1 MQRVIVLAGLTGAGK
16 TSLAVRLAENFPCT
30 VINADSRQVYA
41 EFPIIT
47 AQPTAAERSVCPHAL
62 YGFLSCRE
70 KITAGAFT
78 RFCREAVDAALS
90 EGRQPLIVGGTGLYL
105 RSLLHGLAPIP
116 EVPASVSEAL
126 AKKLKEQGLS
136 MLRERLEAVDP
147 EYAAT
152 IHPNDTQRTLRAL
165 EVHAATGRP
174 LSWWHARPVNKPP
187 FQALQLVLGVE
198 LAELE
203 PLLRGRIDLML
214 QAGAMEEARRAWRS
228 CPDPAAPGWSSIGCA
243 ELLACIRGECDLD
256 QARERWFRNTR
267 AYAKRQLTWFR
278 KEQGVHWLRP
288 GEDDKAVAL
297 ARVFLQA
304 REEGA

>member
-1 MQRVIVLAGLTGAGK
+1 MQRVMVLAGLTGAGK
-16 TSLAVRLAENFPCT
+16 TSLAVRLADVFPCT

-47 AQPTAAERSVCPHAL
+47 AQPTAVERSVCPHVL

-70 KITAGAFT
+70 KITAGAFS
-78 RFCREAVDAALS
+78 RLCREAVDAALAK
-90 EGRQPLIVGGTGLYL
+90 GRQPLIVGGTGLYL

-126 AKKLKEQGLS
+126 AKNLKEQDLPT
-136 MLRERLEAVDP
+136 LREQLEAVDP
-147 EYAAT
+147 DYAAT

-174 LSWWHARPVNKPP
+174 LSWWHARPVDKPR

-198 LAELE
+198 LADLE
-203 PLLRGRIDLML
+203 PLLRKRIDLML
-214 QAGAMEEARRAWRS
+214 QAGAVEEARQAWRS

-243 ELLACIRGECDLD
+243 ELLAYIRGECDLE

-278 KEQGVHWLRP
+278 KEQGVQWLRP
-288 GEDDKAVAL
+288 GEEDKAVAL
-297 ARVFLQA
+297 ARAFLQA
-304 REEGA
+304 QEGA

>member
-1 MQRVIVLAGLTGAGK
+1 MQRVIVLAGLTGVGK
-16 TSLAVRLAENFPCT
+16 TSLALRLAEDFPCT

-47 AQPTAAERSVCPHAL
+47 AQPTAVERSVCPHAL

-70 KITAGAFT
+70 KITAGAFS
-78 RFCREAVDAALS
+78 RLCSEAVDATLA

-126 AKKLKEQGLS
+126 ARNLEEQGLP

-147 EYAAT
+147 DYAAT

-174 LSWWHARPVNKPP
+174 LSWWHARPVDKPP

-214 QAGAMEEARRAWRS
+214 QAGAVEEARQAWRS
-228 CPDPAAPGWSSIGCA
+228 CADPAAPGWSSIGCA
-243 ELLACIRGECDLD
+243 ELLAYIRGECGLE

-267 AYAKRQLTWFR
+267 AYAKRQSTWFR

-288 GEDDKAVAL
+288 GEEDKAVAL
-297 ARVFLQA
+297 ARAFLQ
-304 REEGA
+304 EQEGDA